1 MLVDEIVRNG
11 GDIYTEYFPGKFAD
25 VANAFK
31 VTRATVINLGQRLH
45 LCAEREAHNPERS
58 IRTLGFFTAFS
69 GTGSFL
75 FTCCYSASLFEIIL
89 SQKEALS
96 ILFEVRAIL
105 TYGGDVFSEFY
116 MCYKSY
122 LLDYIV
128 FFR

>member
-58 IRTLGFFTAFS
+58 IRTLGFLQRFHGPVHFCLHVVTVLHYLKSFS
-69 GTGSFL
+69 HKKRL
-75 FTCCYSASLFEIIL
+75 Y
-89 SQKEALS
+89 Q
-96 ILFEVRAIL
+96 
-105 TYGGDVFSEFY
+105 FY
-116 MCYKSY
+116 LK
-122 LLDYIV
+122 
-128 FFR
+128 